1 VIKSKVKNLILFN
14 NYKLKEGGYLR
25 AIFVNFVVGI
35 AGASNGNGGW
45 F

>member
-1 VIKSKVKNLILFN
+1 VCLITIKDL
-14 NYKLKEGGYLR
+14 GGYSG
-25 AIFVNFVVGI
+25 AIFINFVIDI